1 MPRELLLPDTHTP
14 VVGWALTLMY
24 VKYGRGKRLARSRL
38 GVGLPVPGR
47 GWLGL
52 RLGLGPVER
61 RAAEQSMQGTG
72 CRMYAGGEGVEL
84 NWSSK

>member
-1 MPRELLLPDTHTP
+1 M
-14 VVGWALTLMY
+14 TLMY

-52 RLGLGPVER
+52 RLRLGLGPVE
-61 RAAEQSMQGTG
+61 
-72 CRMYAGGEGVEL
+72 AGGRTINARYWMPYVCRRRRRRVEL
-84 NWSSK
+84 EQQMKERKKIVSCQVVVR